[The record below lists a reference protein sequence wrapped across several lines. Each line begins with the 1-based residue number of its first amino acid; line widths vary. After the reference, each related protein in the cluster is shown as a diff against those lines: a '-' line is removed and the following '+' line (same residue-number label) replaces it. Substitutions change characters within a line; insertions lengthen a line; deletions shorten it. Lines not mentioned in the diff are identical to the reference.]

1 MQDIGVNKMKTYL
14 SHSVSETE
22 QFACDFASTLKSG
35 DVIAFIGGLGAGK
48 TAFVRGL
55 AKGLN
60 VFGEVSSP
68 TFSLVHEYTGDI
80 DLYHFDMYRISDLD
94 DLYSTGFF
102 DYLETGAILAIEW
115 SENILD
121 ALPENTIYVNIRPVG
136 ENEREI
142 TVSHTLPELDR

>member
-1 MQDIGVNKMKTYL
+1 MTMKTYL

-22 QFACDFASTLKSG
+22 QFACDFAATLHPG
-35 DVIAFIGGLGAGK
+35 DVIAFLGGLGAGK

-55 AKGLN
+55 AKGLQ
-60 VFGEVSSP
+60 VSGEVSSP
-68 TFSLVHEYTGDI
+68 TFSLVHEYSGEV

-102 DYLETGAILAIEW
+102 DYLEANAILAIEW

-121 ALPENTIYVNIRPVG
+121 ALPENTIYITIRPVG

-142 TVSHTLPELDR
+142 TVSDTSTGTEL